1 MGDTLRIGA
10 HEAVTIRRSDADC
23 LELEARYEPHG
34 APPPAHFHPGHDE
47 RFEVVEG
54 ILTVDRD
61 GRSEQYE
68 PGAEFAIPRGTVHR
82 MWNGGETPVV
92 VRWWSTPAMQAES
105 WFRGLAALQRA
116 AAAAGRSR
124 PDLLAFAAHAAGH
137 RDTFRL
143 VLGNSALLGSLLVG
157 CLGGLGR
164 LLGRSVS
171 AGG

>member
-10 HEAVTIRRSDADC
+10 HEAVTIRRSDPDC

-34 APPPAHFHPGHDE
+34 SPPPAHFHPGHDE

-54 ILTVDRD
+54 RLSVDL
-61 GRSEQYE
+61 GGTNESYE
-68 PGAEFAIPRGTVHR
+68 AGAGFAIPRGTVHR
-82 MWNGGETPVV
+82 MWNGGAEPVV
-92 VRWWSTPAMQAES
+92 VHWWSTPALQAES
-105 WFRGLAALQRA
+105 WFRGLAALQQS
-116 AAAAGRSR
+116 AAAAGSSR

-143 VLGNSALLGSLLVG
+143 VLGNSPLLGSLFVG
-157 CLGGLGR
+157 CLGGIGR